1 MSEILI
7 VDDEAPLRKALTAQL
22 ESEGYAIRSA
32 KNGEEALARFSERRP
47 DLILLDIDMPKK
59 NGFRVCEEIRAV
71 DSCVPIIFFTGKDS
85 EVNDLKAMGVGGD
98 YFVSKG
104 DDPAILFARI
114 RRALERSAAAERPA
128 VAERGVR
135 IGDTVFDTSG
145 LTQTEA
151 EILKTLVAHPGE
163 FFSVDD
169 LIERLRGRGFACEDS
184 MLYSPMSRL
193 RAKLGDLAVHLES
206 VRGRGY
212 RFV

>member
-7 VDDEAPLRKALTAQL
+7 VDDEAPLRKALSAQL
-22 ESEGYAIRSA
+22 AAEGYSVRQAR
-32 KNGEEALARFSERRP
+32 NGDEALAKFAEKVP
-47 DLILLDIDMPKK
+47 DLVLLDIDMPKK
-59 NGFRVCEEIRAV
+59 NGFRVCEEIRAI
-71 DSCVPIIFFTGKDS
+71 DPRVPVVFFTGKDS

-104 DDPAILFARI
+104 DAPAILFARI
-114 RRALERSAAAERPA
+114 RRALERSAALEIAA
-128 VAERGVR
+128 VPENGLK
-135 IGDTVFDTSG
+135 IGGRVFCTSG
-145 LTQTEA
+145 LTQTEL
-151 EILKTLVAHPGE
+151 EILTTLASNPGR
-163 FFSVDD
+163 FFTVDE

-193 RAKLGDLAVHLES
+193 RVKLGELAVHLES